1 MTFLEISKAVAG
13 ARFGEVYKVVSN
25 ICVKKSLL
33 FLEERLSHGYCIV
46 GLRLLKLFV
55 ELTCLGLVDLVEID
69 DCCLVFGIDG
79 IAKRSGIDV
88 DGIVRDCIVRDG
100 VVRDGVVRDGIVR
113 DGIVREGVVV
123 DCSVEMFVLYI

>member
-1 MTFLEISKAVAG
+1 VTFLEISKAVAG

-25 ICVKKSLL
+25 ICVKNSLL
-33 FLEERLSHGYCIV
+33 FLEERLFHGVYCIV
-46 GLRLLKLFV
+46 GLRRLKLFV

-79 IAKRSGIDV
+79 ITKRSGIDV

-100 VVRDGVVRDGIVR
+100 IV
-113 DGIVREGVVV
+113 DA
-123 DCSVEMFVLYI
+123 CSVEMFVLYIGPLDGLVCVSK

>member
-46 GLRLLKLFV
+46 GLRRLKLFV
-55 ELTCLGLVDLVEID
+55 ELTCLGLVDLD

-79 IAKRSGIDV
+79 ITKRSGIDV

-100 VVRDGVVRDGIVR
+100 VVRDWIVRDGIVR
-113 DGIVREGVVV
+113 EGVVREGVVV
-123 DCSVEMFVLYI
+123 DCSVEMFVSYI

>member
-25 ICVKKSLL
+25 ICVKNSLL
-33 FLEERLSHGYCIV
+33 FLEERLFHGVYCIV
-46 GLRLLKLFV
+46 GLRRLKLFV
-55 ELTCLGLVDLVEID
+55 ELTCLGLVPLVEID

-100 VVRDGVVRDGIVR
+100 IVDDGIV
-113 DGIVREGVVV
+113 G
-123 DCSVEMFVLYI
+123 DCSVEIFVLYI